1 MHNSQLFHKWI
12 PNKGSIENP
21 LVLIHGFLESHTI
34 WYQLPLSKLNR
45 PVLLLDVP
53 GFGKSDLLDDNHP
66 SIAYFAREIDQLLRS
81 YKVSNC
87 QIVGHSMGGYIGL
100 DLLEH
105 SENVQ
110 KVILLNSN
118 FWTDSD
124 QKKKDRTRVAD
135 ILLKSKNL
143 FISEAIPN
151 LFLHPEKH
159 QTTIDALIQE
169 AKTGIAEWYAYA
181 SLAMRE
187 RRDFTSFLKEHP
199 ERIEIIQGDQDA
211 LIPLSTMEENCAGWK
226 TIHIVKDSG
235 HMSLFEQAEEVI
247 ALLHTLLQT
256 N

>member
-12 PNKGSIENP
+12 PNKGSIDNP

-66 SIAYFAREIDQLLRS
+66 SITYFADEVEHLLNDYNIQL
-81 YKVSNC
+81 C

-100 DLLEH
+100 ELLERT
-105 SENVQ
+105 ERVQ
-110 KVILLNSN
+110 KLILLNSN

-143 FISEAIPN
+143 FVSEAIPN
-151 LFLHPEKH
+151 LFLHPDQH
-159 QTTIDALIQE
+159 QKTIDALIGE
-169 AKTGIAEWYAYA
+169 AKTGTAEWYAYA

-187 RRDFTSFLKEHP
+187 RRDFTSYLKEHP
-199 ERIEIIQGDQDA
+199 ERIEIIQGEQDA
-211 LIPLSTMEENCAGWK
+211 LIPLSTMQEQCKGWK
-226 TIHIVKDSG
+226 NIQVVTDSG
-235 HMSLFEQAEEVI
+235 HMSLFEHPDEVVS
-247 ALLHTLLQT
+247 LLKSLL
-256 N
+256 

>member
-12 PNKGSIENP
+12 PNKGSIDNP
-21 LVLIHGFLESHTI
+21 LILIHGFLESHTI
-34 WYQLPLSKLNR
+34 WYQLPLNQLNR
-45 PVLLLDVP
+45 PVLLVDAP
-53 GFGKSDLLDDNHP
+53 GFGKSNLLDDNHP
-66 SIAYFAREIDQLLRS
+66 SISYFADEVEQLLND
-81 YKVSNC
+81 YNINLC

-100 DLLEH
+100 ELVERT
-105 SENVQ
+105 ERVQ
-110 KVILLNSN
+110 KLILLNSN
-118 FWTDSD
+118 FWADSD

-143 FISEAIPN
+143 FVSEAIPN
-151 LFLHPEKH
+151 LFLHPEQH
-159 QTTIDALIQE
+159 QKTIDELIRE
-169 AKTGIAEWYAYA
+169 AKTGTAEWYAYA

-235 HMSLFEQAEEVI
+235 HMSLFEQSEEVI
-247 ALLHTLLQT
+247 KTLLKVL
-256 N
+256 

>member
-1 MHNSQLFHKWI
+1 MHNSQLFHKWV

-66 SIAYFAREIDQLLRS
+66 SIAYFAQEIDALLTD
-81 YKVSNC
+81 YKVNTC
-87 QIVGHSMGGYIGL
+87 QIIGHSMGGYIGL
-100 DLLEH
+100 ELLEKTTR
-105 SENVQ
+105 VR
-110 KVILLNSN
+110 KVTLLNSN

-143 FISEAIPN
+143 FVSEAIPN
-151 LFLHPEKH
+151 LFLNPEQHKE
-159 QTTIDALIQE
+159 TIDALIQE
-169 AKTGIAEWYAYA
+169 AKTGTAEWYAYA

-187 RRDFTSFLKEHP
+187 RRDFTSFLREHP
-199 ERIEIIQGDQDA
+199 EKVEIIQGDQDA
-211 LIPLSTMEENCAGWK
+211 LIPLSAMEERCFGWK
-226 TIHIVKDSG
+226 TIHVVKNSG
-235 HMSLFEQAEEVI
+235 HMSLFEQPGEVLS
-247 ALLHTLLQT
+247 LLNTIL
-256 N
+256 